1 MKVKDFVS
9 TPMLYHYTTFD
20 NAIMFFLGN
29 SLKLG
34 IKQENINKP
43 IPW

>member
-1 MKVKDFVS
+1 MNAKDFIS
-9 TPMLYHYTTFD
+9 TQKLYHYTTFD
-20 NAIMFFLGN
+20 NAIKIILGKL
-29 SLKLG
+29 LKLG